1 MKALLRYR
9 YSAIPALLAMSVAAR
24 ADDPISTLLT
34 GLNLSGVSTSIAALA
49 VTVIAIAFGIKG
61 ISVVKR
67 VIGKI

>member
-1 MKALLRYR
+1 MKSLLRYR
-9 YSAIPALLAMSVAAR
+9 YATLPALFVLPYSAWAV
-24 ADDPISTLLT
+24 DPISTLLT
-34 GLNLSGVSTSIAALA
+34 GLDLSGVSTSIATLS